1 MSTNTNL
8 IARLTAINTERQER
22 LAAMD
27 NWYNA
32 EIQAFYADFKAHY
45 GLAAAAEIDPETIK
59 AMYAWCQSMENREKG
74 LAAIDALVRS
84 FEPQQPQQQ

>member
-1 MSTNTNL
+1 MSTNF
-8 IARLTAINTERQER
+8 IARLNGINTERQER
-22 LAAMD
+22 LAALD

-32 EIQAFYADFKAHY
+32 EIQAYYADFKAHY
-45 GLAAAAEIDPETIK
+45 GLDPAAEIDPDTIK
-59 AMYAWCQSMENREKG
+59 AMYEWCRSMQNREQG